1 MNHRQD
7 LPYRVIA
14 GVTPWK
20 SRWVVVSAKVIG
32 ATVAPEPP
40 RLFTSFADVLD
51 ERPSFEA
58 LVVNSP
64 VGYPDVSAHWP
75 RTCDREARALLGRR
89 GIAVRYAP
97 VREAL
102 NAIAASP
109 DAHLDAVTA
118 WLLPRYREV
127 AVAMSPYRQRVV
139 FEGNPELSFY
149 QLNDDQ
155 PLRWSKRLET
165 GQVERRLALERRLQG
180 VGTILDV
187 DLEGVPQRHL
197 LDAAALMWSARRVL
211 VHAAKR
217 LPADPEWDSEGL
229 RMELVY

>member
-1 MNHRQD
+1 M
-7 LPYRVIA
+7 
-14 GVTPWK
+14 
-20 SRWVVVSAKVIG
+20 VVSAKVVG
-32 ATVAPEPP
+32 ATVAPETP

-58 LVVNSP
+58 LVVNAP
-64 VGYPDVSAHWP
+64 VGYPDADHWP
-75 RTCDREARALLGRR
+75 RTCDREARSLLGRR

-97 VREAL
+97 SRQVFDTEGAP
-102 NAIAASP
+102 S
-109 DAHLDAVTA
+109 DAHLDAVSA

-127 AVAMSPYRQRVV
+127 VAEMSPYRQRVV

-149 QLNDDQ
+149 QLNGDQ

-165 GQVERRLALERRLQG
+165 GQVERRLALERRLQW
-180 VGTILDV
+180 VDKILDA
-187 DLEGVPQRHL
+187 DLEGVPEKHL

-217 LPADPEWDSEGL
+217 LPADPEWDGEGL

>member
-1 MNHRQD
+1 M
-7 LPYRVIA
+7 
-14 GVTPWK
+14 
-20 SRWVVVSAKVIG
+20 VSAKVIG

-40 RLFTSFADVLD
+40 RLFERFSDVLD

-58 LVVNSP
+58 LVVNAP
-64 VGYPDVSAHWP
+64 VGYPDASAPWP
-75 RTCDREARALLGRR
+75 RTCDREARALLGLR

-97 VREAL
+97 TREAVSQEV
-102 NAIAASP
+102 AP
-109 DAHLDAVTA
+109 PGAHLDAVSA

-127 AVAMSPYRQRVV
+127 ATDMSPYRQRVV

-149 QLNDDQ
+149 QLNGDQ

-165 GQVERRLALERRLQG
+165 GQVERRAALERRLQG
-180 VGTILDV
+180 VDKIV
-187 DLEGVPQRHL
+187 NADLEGVPVTHL

-217 LPADPEWDSEGL
+217 LPADPEWDGEGL